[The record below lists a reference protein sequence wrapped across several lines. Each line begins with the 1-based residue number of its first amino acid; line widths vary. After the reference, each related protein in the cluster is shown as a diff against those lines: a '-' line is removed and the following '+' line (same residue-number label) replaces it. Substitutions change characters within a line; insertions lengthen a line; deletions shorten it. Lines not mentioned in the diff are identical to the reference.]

1 MPLVDAVIRNAGEA
15 DLAVR
20 PGLNA
25 GPLDT
30 LVEVPRLAR
39 REVIDESRR
48 AACTAGIDADA
59 DVAAGNP
66 LFRIDD
72 FPALVAVARAMR
84 DVRVFGDHSLPCAR
98 VAFLERESL
107 CVGTVAQEDGIA
119 SWRSWS

>member
-1 MPLVDAVIRNAGEA
+1 MPLVDAVVRNAGEA
-15 DLAVR
+15 DLAAR

-59 DVAAGNP
+59 DVAARNP
-66 LFRIDD
+66 LFRVDD
-72 FPALVAVARAMR
+72 FPALIPVARAVR
-84 DVRVFGDHSLPCAR
+84 YIRVFGDHSLPCAW
-98 VAFLERESL
+98 VALLERESL
-107 CVGTVAQEDGIA
+107 CVRTVAQEDGMA
-119 SWRSWS
+119 SRR